1 MGRAFS
7 GTKMS
12 KLGTEVTEKMFSG
25 NKRSKPGTEK
35 NPACVSVQTE
45 KRSKEVKAQFEEH
58 GWHHTIE
65 IDPDQPEDITELE
78 KLLNPPQPAISE
90 KKPGRNDPCSCG
102 SSKKYKKCCGK

>member
-12 KLGTEVTEKMFSG
+12 KLGTEITDKMFSG
-25 NKRSKPGTEK
+25 NKRAKPGTEK
-35 NPACVSVQTE
+35 NPAQVSVQTE
-45 KRSKEVKAQFEEH
+45 KRSKEVKAQFEEN

-78 KLLNPPQPAISE
+78 RLLNPLQPATSE
-90 KKPGRNDPCSCG
+90 KKPGRNDPCPCG
-102 SSKKYKKCCGK
+102 SAKKYKKCCGK